1 MRRVK
6 KAGIKAWMMDYAYL
20 VTLGAV
26 IAVVAGSAIYTQQV
40 KRQSEAGVQAAAD
53 APEIAVS
60 VTPAQEAAVTPLP
73 TIAPLTVRP
82 VLLTAAST
90 QWPVEGETL
99 RGFDDQALVWW
110 ESLGCWRTH
119 MGLDIAGEAGQA
131 VACCADG
138 RVKSSTWDELW
149 GWRVMIEQA
158 DGRQTTYGGLESSV
172 VSIGESVT
180 RGQTIGTL
188 LAHIPCEAE
197 MPAHLH
203 LQVRHKGAAQ
213 DPEAMLPERSSAACG
228 REKSVVY

>member
-1 MRRVK
+1 MRR
-6 KAGIKAWMMDYAYL
+6 ALLRMKAWMMDYAYL

-26 IAVVAGSAIYTQQV
+26 IAVIAGSAIYTQQV
-40 KRQSEAGVQAAAD
+40 KKRSEALVQAAAD
-53 APEIAVS
+53 APEIVRSAS
-60 VTPAQEAAVTPLP
+60 PAPEVTVTPLP

-82 VLLTAAST
+82 VLLTAASAV
-90 QWPVEGETL
+90 WPVEGETL
-99 RGFDDQALVWW
+99 RGFDDQVLVWW
-110 ESLGCWRTH
+110 ESLGCFRTH

-138 RVKSSTWDELW
+138 RVKGSTWDELW

-158 DGRQTTYGGLESSV
+158 DGRQVTYCGLESSV

-188 LAHIPCEAE
+188 LSRIPCEAE

-203 LQVRHKGAAQ
+203 LQVRHRDAVQ
-213 DPEAMLPERSSAACG
+213 DPEAMLPAR
-228 REKSVVY
+228 